1 MEDILTQKFNYAS
14 ITLYRNYCRLDEKKQ
29 SGTTFNDDLDELD
42 EEDDFLGGRM
52 TVTSGE
58 LTRNQSMGKIV
69 TIPPK
74 TNNKKTRFFYS
85 GSNLEERIQ
94 LNYAMGKNHRFD
106 TCDDRHIKQH
116 FNNPFSEI
124 CVNTIER
131 SIRRHGDKITLKLYR
146 HTKHRGFN
154 SIYFRKT
161 TSVQSITYNTKTG
174 NFTTLNMEMMPKKNS
189 KHFRT
194 NNFNSLENVIM
205 RGGILDMRTFI
216 NKEYRIFPKY
226 AIVFDNR
233 TFMES
238 INNEFKFNQQ
248 TKNKKN
254 TVSLFSGIEFIDL
267 LTNKFIE
274 DKKIKVSDNPFF
286 WIKKFYP
293 TEKYL
298 KKNDRKLIA
307 SILDMFKIKSKVTI
321 KLMHENNLFDI
332 YNVSLLCYLFGDN
345 FSKYVGSIDPSLFQ
359 KSKIDISDNTW
370 GNIKMFVNDN
380 INHSF
385 KISNIEKE
393 NIVKIIN
400 KLTDKISIGKRFIS
414 ELVDHFNMIH
424 KLRTYYPDLYLKSRT
439 YDEFHNEHLE
449 LSKMMSLIK
458 KGWVVEYQFV
468 DKMVDDVE
476 KPIDVKINL
485 GESELLVDCKELVG
499 EITFY
504 PHILKREEEFDE
516 EGKFMHHCVA
526 SYSDKDRS
534 IIISIRTEDKQDRV
548 TCEFDCQTGTL
559 MQAKH
564 FCNRQPPGDMEL
576 AIEKLE
582 NKTKY
587 YARMGLLHS
596 LEKKKVLIKINGIE
610 IDLENREPRRVGD
623 ILYDMRNNE
632 LAF

>member
-1 MEDILTQKFNYAS
+1 
-14 ITLYRNYCRLDEKKQ
+14 
-29 SGTTFNDDLDELD
+29 
-42 EEDDFLGGRM
+42 
-52 TVTSGE
+52 
-58 LTRNQSMGKIV
+58 
-69 TIPPK
+69 
-74 TNNKKTRFFYS
+74 
-85 GSNLEERIQ
+85 
-94 LNYAMGKNHRFD
+94 
-106 TCDDRHIKQH
+106 
-116 FNNPFSEI
+116 
-124 CVNTIER
+124 
-131 SIRRHGDKITLKLYR
+131 
-146 HTKHRGFN
+146 
-154 SIYFRKT
+154 
-161 TSVQSITYNTKTG
+161 
-174 NFTTLNMEMMPKKNS
+174 MEMMPKKNS

-194 NNFNSLENVIM
+194 NNFNSLENIIM
-205 RGGILDMRTFI
+205 RGGILDMRTYI
-216 NKEYRIFPKY
+216 DKESRIFSNHS
-226 AIVFDNR
+226 IIFDNH

-274 DKKIKVSDNPFF
+274 DKKIKVSNNPFF

-332 YNVSLLCYLFGDN
+332 YSVSLLCYLFGNN

-370 GNIKMFVNDN
+370 GNVKMFVNDN

-385 KISNIEKE
+385 EISNIEKE

-485 GESELLVDCKELVG
+485 GESEPHVDCKELVG

-504 PHILKREEEFDE
+504 PHILKREEEYDE

-559 MQAKH
+559 IQAKH

-623 ILYDMRNNE
+623 ILHDMRNNE

>member
-1 MEDILTQKFNYAS
+1 MEDILTQRFNYAS
-14 ITLYRNYCRLDEKKQ
+14 ITLYRNYCKLDEKKQ
-29 SGTTFNDDLDELD
+29 NRTTFNDDLDFLD
-42 EEDDFLGGRM
+42 EEDDFF
-52 TVTSGE
+52 VVKNTSGGFI
-58 LTRNQSMGKIV
+58 RNPSIGKIV

-85 GSNLEERIQ
+85 GSNLEERLQ
-94 LNYAMGKNHRFD
+94 LNYAMGKNHSFD
-106 TCDDRHIKQH
+106 TSDDRHIKQH

-124 CVNTIER
+124 SVNTVER

-146 HTKHRGFN
+146 HTKYRGFI

-161 TSVQSITYNTKTG
+161 TSVQSLTYNTKTG

-194 NNFNSLENVIM
+194 NNFNSLENIIM
-205 RGGILDMRTFI
+205 RGGILDMRTYI
-216 NKEYRIFPKY
+216 DKESRIFPNHS
-226 AIVFDNR
+226 IIFDNH

-254 TVSLFSGIEFIDL
+254 SVSLFSGIEFIDL

-274 DKKIKVSDNPFF
+274 DKKIKVSNNPFF

-332 YNVSLLCYLFGDN
+332 YSVSLLCYLFGDN

-370 GNIKMFVNDN
+370 GNVKMFVNDN

-385 KISNIEKE
+385 EISNIEKE

-414 ELVDHFNMIH
+414 ELIDHFNMIH

-504 PHILKREEEFDE
+504 PHILKREEEYDE

-559 MQAKH
+559 IQAKH
-564 FCNRQPPGDMEL
+564 FCNKQPPGDMEL
-576 AIEKLE
+576 AIVKLE

>member
-1 MEDILTQKFNYAS
+1 
-14 ITLYRNYCRLDEKKQ
+14 LDEKKQ
-29 SGTTFNDDLDELD
+29 NRTTFNDDLDFLD
-42 EEDDFLGGRM
+42 EEDDFF
-52 TVTSGE
+52 VVKNTSGGFI
-58 LTRNQSMGKIV
+58 RNPSIGKIV

-85 GSNLEERIQ
+85 GSNLEERLQ
-94 LNYAMGKNHRFD
+94 LNYAMGKNHSFD
-106 TCDDRHIKQH
+106 TSDDRHIKQH

-124 CVNTIER
+124 SVNTVER

-146 HTKHRGFN
+146 HTKYRGFN

-161 TSVQSITYNTKTG
+161 TSVQSLTYNTKTG

-194 NNFNSLENVIM
+194 NNFNSLENIIM
-205 RGGILDMRTFI
+205 RGGILDMRTYI
-216 NKEYRIFPKY
+216 DKESRIFSNHS
-226 AIVFDNR
+226 IIFDNH

-274 DKKIKVSDNPFF
+274 DKKIKVSNNPFF

-332 YNVSLLCYLFGDN
+332 YSVSLLCYLFGNN

-485 GESELLVDCKELVG
+485 GESEPHVDCKELVG

-504 PHILKREEEFDE
+504 PHILKREEEYDE

-559 MQAKH
+559 IQAKH

-623 ILYDMRNNE
+623 ILHDMRNNE

>member
-1 MEDILTQKFNYAS
+1 MEDILTQRFNYAS
-14 ITLYRNYCRLDEKKQ
+14 ITLYRNYCKLDEKKQ
-29 SGTTFNDDLDELD
+29 NRTTFNDDLDFLD
-42 EEDDFLGGRM
+42 EEDDFF
-52 TVTSGE
+52 VVKNTSGGFI
-58 LTRNQSMGKIV
+58 RNPSIGKIV

-85 GSNLEERIQ
+85 GSNLEERLQ
-94 LNYAMGKNHRFD
+94 LNYAMGKNHSFD
-106 TCDDRHIKQH
+106 TSDDRHIKQH

-124 CVNTIER
+124 SVNTVER

-146 HTKHRGFN
+146 HTKYRGFN

-161 TSVQSITYNTKTG
+161 TSVQSLTYNTKTG

-194 NNFNSLENVIM
+194 NNFNSLENIIM
-205 RGGILDMRTFI
+205 RGGILDMRTYI
-216 NKEYRIFPKY
+216 DKESRIFPNHS
-226 AIVFDNR
+226 IIFDNH

-254 TVSLFSGIEFIDL
+254 SVSLFSGIEFIDL

-274 DKKIKVSDNPFF
+274 DKKIKVSNNPFF

-307 SILDMFKIKSKVTI
+307 SILDMFKIKSKITI

-332 YNVSLLCYLFGDN
+332 YSVSLLCYLFGDN
-345 FSKYVGSIDPSLFQ
+345 FSKYIGSIDPSHFQ

-370 GNIKMFVNDN
+370 GNVKMFVNDN

-385 KISNIEKE
+385 EISNIEKE

-476 KPIDVKINL
+476 KPIDIKINL
-485 GESELLVDCKELVG
+485 GESESLVDCKELIG

-504 PHILKREEEFDE
+504 PYILKREEEYDE

-559 MQAKH
+559 IQAKH
-564 FCNRQPPGDMEL
+564 FCNKQPPGDMEL
-576 AIEKLE
+576 AIVKLE

>member
-1 MEDILTQKFNYAS
+1 MEDILTQRFNYAS
-14 ITLYRNYCRLDEKKQ
+14 ITLYRNYCKLDEKKQ
-29 SGTTFNDDLDELD
+29 NRTTFNDDLDFLD
-42 EEDDFLGGRM
+42 EEDDFF
-52 TVTSGE
+52 VVKNTSGGFI
-58 LTRNQSMGKIV
+58 RNPSIGKIV

-85 GSNLEERIQ
+85 GSNLEERLQ
-94 LNYAMGKNHRFD
+94 LNYAMGKNHSFD
-106 TCDDRHIKQH
+106 TSDDRHIKQH

-124 CVNTIER
+124 SVNTVER

-146 HTKHRGFN
+146 HTKYRGFN

-161 TSVQSITYNTKTG
+161 TSVQSLTYNTKTG

-194 NNFNSLENVIM
+194 NNFNSLENIIM
-205 RGGILDMRTFI
+205 RGGILDMRTYI
-216 NKEYRIFPKY
+216 DKESRIFSNHS
-226 AIVFDNR
+226 IIFDNH

-254 TVSLFSGIEFIDL
+254 SVSLFSGIEFIDL

-274 DKKIKVSDNPFF
+274 DKKIKVSNNPFF

-332 YNVSLLCYLFGDN
+332 YSVSLLCYLFGDN

-504 PHILKREEEFDE
+504 PHILKREEEYDE

-559 MQAKH
+559 IQAKH

-623 ILYDMRNNE
+623 ILHDMRNNE

>member
-1 MEDILTQKFNYAS
+1 
-14 ITLYRNYCRLDEKKQ
+14 
-29 SGTTFNDDLDELD
+29 
-42 EEDDFLGGRM
+42 
-52 TVTSGE
+52 
-58 LTRNQSMGKIV
+58 
-69 TIPPK
+69 
-74 TNNKKTRFFYS
+74 
-85 GSNLEERIQ
+85 
-94 LNYAMGKNHRFD
+94 
-106 TCDDRHIKQH
+106 
-116 FNNPFSEI
+116 
-124 CVNTIER
+124 
-131 SIRRHGDKITLKLYR
+131 
-146 HTKHRGFN
+146 
-154 SIYFRKT
+154 
-161 TSVQSITYNTKTG
+161 
-174 NFTTLNMEMMPKKNS
+174 
-189 KHFRT
+189 
-194 NNFNSLENVIM
+194 
-205 RGGILDMRTFI
+205 
-216 NKEYRIFPKY
+216 
-226 AIVFDNR
+226 
-233 TFMES
+233 
-238 INNEFKFNQQ
+238 
-248 TKNKKN
+248 
-254 TVSLFSGIEFIDL
+254 
-267 LTNKFIE
+267 
-274 DKKIKVSDNPFF
+274 
-286 WIKKFYP
+286 
-293 TEKYL
+293 
-298 KKNDRKLIA
+298 
-307 SILDMFKIKSKVTI
+307 MFKIKSKVTI

-332 YNVSLLCYLFGDN
+332 YSVSLLCYLFGNN

-485 GESELLVDCKELVG
+485 GESEPHVDCKELVG

-504 PHILKREEEFDE
+504 PHILKREEEYDE

-559 MQAKH
+559 IQAKH

-623 ILYDMRNNE
+623 ILHDMRNNE

>member
-1 MEDILTQKFNYAS
+1 MEDILTQRFNYAS
-14 ITLYRNYCRLDEKKQ
+14 ITLYRNYCKLDEKKQ
-29 SGTTFNDDLDELD
+29 NRTTFNDDLDFLD
-42 EEDDFLGGRM
+42 EEDDFF
-52 TVTSGE
+52 VVKNTSGGFI
-58 LTRNQSMGKIV
+58 RNPSIGKIV

-85 GSNLEERIQ
+85 GSNLEERLQ
-94 LNYAMGKNHRFD
+94 LNYAMGKNHSFD
-106 TCDDRHIKQH
+106 TSDDRHIKQH

-124 CVNTIER
+124 SVNTVER

-146 HTKHRGFN
+146 HTKYRGFN

-161 TSVQSITYNTKTG
+161 TSVQSLTYNTKTG

-194 NNFNSLENVIM
+194 NNFNSLENIIM
-205 RGGILDMRTFI
+205 RGGILDMRTYI
-216 NKEYRIFPKY
+216 DKESRIFSNHS
-226 AIVFDNR
+226 IIFDNH

-274 DKKIKVSDNPFF
+274 DKKIKVSNNPFF

-332 YNVSLLCYLFGDN
+332 YSVSLLCYLFGNN

-485 GESELLVDCKELVG
+485 GESEPHVDCKELVG

-504 PHILKREEEFDE
+504 PHILKREEEYDE

-559 MQAKH
+559 IQAKH

-623 ILYDMRNNE
+623 ILHDMRNNE

>member
-1 MEDILTQKFNYAS
+1 MEDILTQRFNYAS
-14 ITLYRNYCRLDEKKQ
+14 ITLYRNYCKLDEKKQ
-29 SGTTFNDDLDELD
+29 NRTTFNDDLDFLD
-42 EEDDFLGGRM
+42 EEDDFF
-52 TVTSGE
+52 VVKNTSGGFI
-58 LTRNQSMGKIV
+58 RNPSIGKIV

-85 GSNLEERIQ
+85 GSNLEERLQ
-94 LNYAMGKNHRFD
+94 LNYAMGKNHSFD
-106 TCDDRHIKQH
+106 TSDDRHIKQH

-124 CVNTIER
+124 SVNTVER

-146 HTKHRGFN
+146 HTKYRGFN

-161 TSVQSITYNTKTG
+161 TSVQSLTYNTKTG

-194 NNFNSLENVIM
+194 NNFNSLENIIM
-205 RGGILDMRTFI
+205 RGGILDMRTYI
-216 NKEYRIFPKY
+216 DKESRIFSNHS
-226 AIVFDNR
+226 IIFDNH

-274 DKKIKVSDNPFF
+274 DKKIKVSNNPFF

-332 YNVSLLCYLFGDN
+332 YSVSLLCYLFGNN

-370 GNIKMFVNDN
+370 GNVKMFVNDN

-385 KISNIEKE
+385 EISNIEKE

-485 GESELLVDCKELVG
+485 GESEPHVDCKELVG

-504 PHILKREEEFDE
+504 PHILKREEEYDE

-559 MQAKH
+559 IQAKH

-623 ILYDMRNNE
+623 ILHDMRNNE

>member
-1 MEDILTQKFNYAS
+1 MEDILTQRFNYAS
-14 ITLYRNYCRLDEKKQ
+14 ITLYRNYCKLDEKKQ
-29 SGTTFNDDLDELD
+29 NRTTFNDDLDFLD
-42 EEDDFLGGRM
+42 EEDDFF
-52 TVTSGE
+52 VVKNTSGGFI
-58 LTRNQSMGKIV
+58 RNPSIGKIV

-85 GSNLEERIQ
+85 GSNLEERLQ
-94 LNYAMGKNHRFD
+94 LNYAMGKNHSFD
-106 TCDDRHIKQH
+106 TSDDRHIKQH

-124 CVNTIER
+124 SVNTVER

-146 HTKHRGFN
+146 HTKYRGFN

-161 TSVQSITYNTKTG
+161 TSVQSLTYNTKTG

-194 NNFNSLENVIM
+194 NNFNSLENIIM
-205 RGGILDMRTFI
+205 RGGILDMRTYI
-216 NKEYRIFPKY
+216 DKESRIFPNHS
-226 AIVFDNR
+226 IIFDNH

-254 TVSLFSGIEFIDL
+254 SVSLFSGIEFIDL

-274 DKKIKVSDNPFF
+274 DKKIKVSNNPFF

-307 SILDMFKIKSKVTI
+307 SILDMFKIKSKITI

-332 YNVSLLCYLFGDN
+332 YSVSLLCYLFGDN
-345 FSKYVGSIDPSLFQ
+345 FSKYIGSIDPSHFQ

-370 GNIKMFVNDN
+370 GNVKMFVNDN

-385 KISNIEKE
+385 EISNIEKE

-414 ELVDHFNMIH
+414 ELIDHFNMIH

-504 PHILKREEEFDE
+504 PHILKREEEYDE

-559 MQAKH
+559 IQAKH
-564 FCNRQPPGDMEL
+564 FCNKQPPGDMEL
-576 AIEKLE
+576 AIVKLE

-596 LEKKKVLIKINGIE
+596 LEKKKVLIKINGVE

>member
-1 MEDILTQKFNYAS
+1 MEDILTQRFNYAS
-14 ITLYRNYCRLDEKKQ
+14 ITLYRNYCKLDEKKQ
-29 SGTTFNDDLDELD
+29 NRTTFNDDLDFLD
-42 EEDDFLGGRM
+42 EEDDFF
-52 TVTSGE
+52 VVKNTSGGFI
-58 LTRNQSMGKIV
+58 RNPSIGKIV

-85 GSNLEERIQ
+85 GSNLEERLQ
-94 LNYAMGKNHRFD
+94 LNYAMGKNHSFD
-106 TCDDRHIKQH
+106 TSDDRHIKQH

-124 CVNTIER
+124 SVNTVER

-146 HTKHRGFN
+146 HTKYRGFN

-161 TSVQSITYNTKTG
+161 TSVQSLTYNTKTG

-194 NNFNSLENVIM
+194 NNFNSLENIIM
-205 RGGILDMRTFI
+205 RGGILDMRTYI
-216 NKEYRIFPKY
+216 DKESRIFSNHS
-226 AIVFDNR
+226 IIFDNH

-274 DKKIKVSDNPFF
+274 DKKIKVSNNPFF

-332 YNVSLLCYLFGDN
+332 YSVSLLCYLFGDN

-504 PHILKREEEFDE
+504 PHILKREEEYDE

-559 MQAKH
+559 IQAKH

-623 ILYDMRNNE
+623 ILHDMRNNE

>member
-1 MEDILTQKFNYAS
+1 MEDILTQRFNYAS
-14 ITLYRNYCRLDEKKQ
+14 ITLYRNYCKLDEKKQ
-29 SGTTFNDDLDELD
+29 NRTTFNDDLDFLD
-42 EEDDFLGGRM
+42 EEDDFF
-52 TVTSGE
+52 VVKNTSGGFI
-58 LTRNQSMGKIV
+58 RNPSIGKIV

-85 GSNLEERIQ
+85 GSNLEERLQ
-94 LNYAMGKNHRFD
+94 LNYAMGKNHSFD
-106 TCDDRHIKQH
+106 TSDDRHIKQH

-124 CVNTIER
+124 SVNTVER

-146 HTKHRGFN
+146 HTKYRGFN

-161 TSVQSITYNTKTG
+161 TSVQSLTYNTKTG

-194 NNFNSLENVIM
+194 NNFNSLENIIM
-205 RGGILDMRTFI
+205 RGGILDMRTYI
-216 NKEYRIFPKY
+216 DKESRIFSNHS
-226 AIVFDNR
+226 IIFDNH

-274 DKKIKVSDNPFF
+274 DKKIKVSNNPFF

-332 YNVSLLCYLFGDN
+332 YSVSLLCYLFGNN

-385 KISNIEKE
+385 EISNIEKE

-485 GESELLVDCKELVG
+485 GESEPHVDCKELVG

-504 PHILKREEEFDE
+504 PHILKREEEYDE

-559 MQAKH
+559 IQAKH

-623 ILYDMRNNE
+623 ILHDMRNNE

>member
-1 MEDILTQKFNYAS
+1 MEDILTQRFNYAS
-14 ITLYRNYCRLDEKKQ
+14 ITLYRNYCKLDEKKQ
-29 SGTTFNDDLDELD
+29 NRTTFNDDLDFLD
-42 EEDDFLGGRM
+42 EEDDFF
-52 TVTSGE
+52 VVKNTSGGFI
-58 LTRNQSMGKIV
+58 RNPSIGKIV

-85 GSNLEERIQ
+85 GSNLEERLQ
-94 LNYAMGKNHRFD
+94 LNYAMGKNHSFD
-106 TCDDRHIKQH
+106 TSDDRHIKQH

-124 CVNTIER
+124 SVNTVER

-146 HTKHRGFN
+146 HTKYRGFN

-161 TSVQSITYNTKTG
+161 TSVQSLTYNTKTG

-194 NNFNSLENVIM
+194 NNFNSLENIIM
-205 RGGILDMRTFI
+205 RGGILDMRTYI
-216 NKEYRIFPKY
+216 DKESRIFSNHS
-226 AIVFDNR
+226 IIFDNH

-274 DKKIKVSDNPFF
+274 DKKIKVSNNPFF

-332 YNVSLLCYLFGDN
+332 YSVSLLCYLFGDN

-504 PHILKREEEFDE
+504 PHILKREEEYDE

-559 MQAKH
+559 IQAKH

>member
-1 MEDILTQKFNYAS
+1 MEDILTQRFNYAS
-14 ITLYRNYCRLDEKKQ
+14 ITLLRNYCRLDEKKQ
-29 SGTTFNDDLDELD
+29 NGTTFNDDLDNLD
-42 EEDDFLGGRM
+42 DEDDFF
-52 TVTSGE
+52 VVKNTSGGF
-58 LTRNQSMGKIV
+58 TRNQSMGKIV

-74 TNNKKTRFFYS
+74 VNNKKTRFFYS
-85 GSNLEERIQ
+85 NLKVEERIQ
-94 LNYAMGKNHRFD
+94 LNYAMGKNHSFD
-106 TCDDRHIKQH
+106 TTNDRHIIQH
-116 FNNPFSEI
+116 YNNPFSEI
-124 CVNTIER
+124 IVNTVER

-146 HTKHRGFN
+146 HSKYRGFN

-161 TSVQSITYNTKTG
+161 TSVQSLTYNTKTG
-174 NFTTLNMEMMPKKNS
+174 NFTTLNMEMMPKKSS

-205 RGGILDMRTFI
+205 RGGILDMRTYI
-216 NKEYRIFPKY
+216 DKESRLFSTHASI
-226 AIVFDNR
+226 FDNH

-238 INNEFKFNQQ
+238 INNEFKFNLQ

-254 TVSLFSGIEFIDL
+254 TISLFNGIEFIDL

-274 DKKIKVSDNPFF
+274 DKKIKVSNNPFF

-307 SILDMFKIKSKVTI
+307 SILDMFKIKSKITI

-332 YNVSLLCYLFGDN
+332 YSVSSLCYLFGDN
-345 FSKYVGSIDPSLFQ
+345 FSKYIGSIDPSLFQ

-370 GNIKMFVNDN
+370 GNVKTFVSEN

-385 KISNIEKE
+385 EINNTEKE
-393 NIVKIIN
+393 NIVKIVN
-400 KLTDKISIGKRFIS
+400 KLTDNISIGKRFIS
-414 ELVDHFNMIH
+414 ELIDHFNMIQ
-424 KLRTYYPDLYLKSRT
+424 KLRTYYPDLYMKSRT

-449 LSKMMSLIK
+449 LSKMISLIK

-476 KPIDVKINL
+476 KPIDIKINL
-485 GESELLVDCKELVG
+485 GESESLVDCKELVG

-504 PHILKREEEFDE
+504 PHILKREEEYDE

-559 MQAKH
+559 IQAKH

-576 AIEKLE
+576 AIEKLKD
-582 NKTKY
+582 KTKY

-623 ILYDMRNNE
+623 ILHDMRNNE

>member
-1 MEDILTQKFNYAS
+1 MEDILTQRFNYAS
-14 ITLYRNYCRLDEKKQ
+14 ITLYRNYCKLDEKKQ
-29 SGTTFNDDLDELD
+29 NRTTFNDDLDFLD
-42 EEDDFLGGRM
+42 EEDDFF
-52 TVTSGE
+52 VVKNTSGGFI
-58 LTRNQSMGKIV
+58 RNPSIGKIV

-85 GSNLEERIQ
+85 GSNLEERLQ
-94 LNYAMGKNHRFD
+94 LNYAMGKNHSFD
-106 TCDDRHIKQH
+106 TSDDRHIKQH

-124 CVNTIER
+124 SVNTVER

-146 HTKHRGFN
+146 HTKYRGFN

-161 TSVQSITYNTKTG
+161 TSVQSLTYNTKTG

-194 NNFNSLENVIM
+194 NNFNSLENIIM
-205 RGGILDMRTFI
+205 RGGILDMRTYI
-216 NKEYRIFPKY
+216 DKESRIFSNHS
-226 AIVFDNR
+226 IIFDNH

-274 DKKIKVSDNPFF
+274 DKKIKVSNNPFF

-321 KLMHENNLFDI
+321 KLMHENNLFDL
-332 YNVSLLCYLFGDN
+332 YSVSLLCFVFGDN

-485 GESELLVDCKELVG
+485 GESEPHVDCKELVG

-504 PHILKREEEFDE
+504 PHILKREEEYDE

-559 MQAKH
+559 IQAKH

-623 ILYDMRNNE
+623 ILHDMRNNE

>member
-1 MEDILTQKFNYAS
+1 MEDILTQRFNYAS
-14 ITLYRNYCRLDEKKQ
+14 ITLYRNYCKLDEKKQ
-29 SGTTFNDDLDELD
+29 NRTTFNDDLDFLD
-42 EEDDFLGGRM
+42 EEDDFF
-52 TVTSGE
+52 VVKNTSGGFI
-58 LTRNQSMGKIV
+58 RNPSIGKIV

-85 GSNLEERIQ
+85 GSNLEERLQ
-94 LNYAMGKNHRFD
+94 LNYAMGKNHSFD
-106 TCDDRHIKQH
+106 TSDDRHIKQH

-124 CVNTIER
+124 SVNTVER

-146 HTKHRGFN
+146 HTKYRGFN

-161 TSVQSITYNTKTG
+161 TSVQSLTYNTKTG

-194 NNFNSLENVIM
+194 NNFNSLENIIM
-205 RGGILDMRTFI
+205 RGGILDMRTYI
-216 NKEYRIFPKY
+216 DKESRIFSNHS
-226 AIVFDNR
+226 IIFDNH

-274 DKKIKVSDNPFF
+274 DKKIKVSNNPFF

-332 YNVSLLCYLFGDN
+332 YSVSLLCYLFGDN

-485 GESELLVDCKELVG
+485 GESEPHVDCKELVG

-504 PHILKREEEFDE
+504 PHILKREEEYDE

-559 MQAKH
+559 IQAKH

-623 ILYDMRNNE
+623 ILHDMRNNE

>member
-1 MEDILTQKFNYAS
+1 MEDILTQRFNYAS
-14 ITLYRNYCRLDEKKQ
+14 ITLYRNYCKLDEKKQ
-29 SGTTFNDDLDELD
+29 NRTTFNDDLDFLD
-42 EEDDFLGGRM
+42 EEDDFF
-52 TVTSGE
+52 VVKNTSGGFI
-58 LTRNQSMGKIV
+58 RNPSIGKIV

-85 GSNLEERIQ
+85 GSNLEERLQ
-94 LNYAMGKNHRFD
+94 LNYAMGKNHSFD
-106 TCDDRHIKQH
+106 TSDDRHIKQH

-124 CVNTIER
+124 SVNTVER

-146 HTKHRGFN
+146 HTKYRGFN

-161 TSVQSITYNTKTG
+161 TSVQSLTYNTKTG

-194 NNFNSLENVIM
+194 NNFNSLENIIM
-205 RGGILDMRTFI
+205 RGGILDMRTYI
-216 NKEYRIFPKY
+216 DKESRIFPNHS
-226 AIVFDNR
+226 IIFDNH

-254 TVSLFSGIEFIDL
+254 SVSLFSGIEFIDL

-274 DKKIKVSDNPFF
+274 DKKIKVSNNPFF

-332 YNVSLLCYLFGDN
+332 YSVSLLCYLFGDN

-370 GNIKMFVNDN
+370 GNVKMFVNDN

-385 KISNIEKE
+385 EISNIEKE

-414 ELVDHFNMIH
+414 ELIDHFNMIH

-485 GESELLVDCKELVG
+485 GESESLVDCKELIG

-504 PHILKREEEFDE
+504 PYILKREEEYDE

-559 MQAKH
+559 IQAKH
-564 FCNRQPPGDMEL
+564 FCNKQPPGDMEL
-576 AIEKLE
+576 AIVKLE

>member
-1 MEDILTQKFNYAS
+1 MEDILTQRFNYAS
-14 ITLYRNYCRLDEKKQ
+14 ITLYRNYCKLDEKKQ
-29 SGTTFNDDLDELD
+29 NRTTFNDDLDFLD
-42 EEDDFLGGRM
+42 EEDDFF
-52 TVTSGE
+52 VVKNTSGGFI
-58 LTRNQSMGKIV
+58 RNPSIGKIV

-85 GSNLEERIQ
+85 GSNLEERLQ
-94 LNYAMGKNHRFD
+94 LNYAMGKNHSFD
-106 TCDDRHIKQH
+106 TSDDRHIKQH

-124 CVNTIER
+124 SVNTVER

-146 HTKHRGFN
+146 HTKYRGFN

-161 TSVQSITYNTKTG
+161 TSVQSLTYNTKTG

-194 NNFNSLENVIM
+194 NNFNSLENIIM
-205 RGGILDMRTFI
+205 RGGILDMRTYI
-216 NKEYRIFPKY
+216 DKESRIFSNHS
-226 AIVFDNR
+226 IIFDNH

-274 DKKIKVSDNPFF
+274 DKKIKVSNNPFF

-332 YNVSLLCYLFGDN
+332 YSVSLLCYLFGNN

-370 GNIKMFVNDN
+370 GNVKMFVNDN

-385 KISNIEKE
+385 EISNIEKE

-485 GESELLVDCKELVG
+485 GESEPHVDCKELVG

-504 PHILKREEEFDE
+504 PHILKREEEYDE

-559 MQAKH
+559 IQAKH

>member
-1 MEDILTQKFNYAS
+1 MEDILTQRFNYAS
-14 ITLYRNYCRLDEKKQ
+14 ITLYRNYCKLDEKKQ
-29 SGTTFNDDLDELD
+29 NRTTFNDDLDFLD
-42 EEDDFLGGRM
+42 EEDDFF
-52 TVTSGE
+52 VVKNTSGGFI
-58 LTRNQSMGKIV
+58 RNPSIGKIV

-85 GSNLEERIQ
+85 GSNLEERLQ
-94 LNYAMGKNHRFD
+94 LNYAMGKNHSFD
-106 TCDDRHIKQH
+106 TIDDRHIKQH

-124 CVNTIER
+124 SVNTVER

-146 HTKHRGFN
+146 HTKYRGFN

-161 TSVQSITYNTKTG
+161 TSVQSLTYNTKTG

-194 NNFNSLENVIM
+194 NNFNSLENIIM
-205 RGGILDMRTFI
+205 RGGILDMRTYI
-216 NKEYRIFPKY
+216 DKESRIFSNHS
-226 AIVFDNR
+226 IIFDNH

-254 TVSLFSGIEFIDL
+254 SVSLFSGIEFIDL

-274 DKKIKVSDNPFF
+274 DKKIKVSNNPFF

-332 YNVSLLCYLFGDN
+332 YSVSLLCYLFGNN

-370 GNIKMFVNDN
+370 GNVKMFVNDN

-385 KISNIEKE
+385 EISNIEKE

-485 GESELLVDCKELVG
+485 GESETPVNGKDLIG

-504 PHILKREEEFDE
+504 PHILKREEEYDE

-559 MQAKH
+559 IQAKH

-623 ILYDMRNNE
+623 ILHDMRNNE